1 MKNGATHG
9 LGEHNANKS
18 AEALPHIVYPVFA
31 QNKEGKLAPY
41 RVIWPAFW
49 GRLRGGSVEPLPV
62 ADVKRILAKS
72 KLTLTA
78 DETGGWI
85 KPGATWVAQSIA
97 ALQSESGSDPVVYIA
112 GGKLRR
118 LVSGEVRAE
127 DNAQAAPYFWP
138 LAHDVRPKSQ
148 SLGVRGCEDC
158 HSADAPI
165 LFGKVS
171 VDSPL
176 GPEPAWQ
183 MNRFQRKI
191 DASYQSR
198 LAGSWK
204 YRPWLKGIGLACAG
218 LLALICLSFFFKGLD
233 RLTSKLAG
241 R

>member
-1 MKNGATHG
+1 
-9 LGEHNANKS
+9 
-18 AEALPHIVYPVFA
+18 
-31 QNKEGKLAPY
+31 
-41 RVIWPAFW
+41 
-49 GRLRGGSVEPLPV
+49 LPV
-62 ADVKRILAKS
+62 AEVKRILGKS

-78 DETGGWI
+78 DQTGGWI
-85 KPGATWVAQSIA
+85 KPGDKWVAQSLA

-127 DNAQAAPYFWP
+127 DHSQAAPYFWP
-138 LAHDVRPKSQ
+138 LGHDVRPKSQ

-183 MNRFQRKI
+183 MNRFQSKI

-204 YRPWLKGIGLACAG
+204 YRPWLKGIGLACAA
-218 LLALICLSFFFKGLD
+218 LIALICLSYFVKGLD